1 MKRVIIL
8 MGFVLGLNANVAAH
22 MKGENVAP
30 LGGSS
35 SEEMMQAIRD
45 GAKSFCEDLDDDQ
58 RELCV
63 VDFYTQ
69 HDLEEEPS
77 CD

>member
-1 MKRVIIL
+1 MKSIIL
-8 MGFVLGLNANVAAH
+8 LVSFLMGLNMNLMAH
-22 MKGENVAP
+22 TKGESITP
-30 LGGSS
+30 LGDSD
-35 SEEMMQAIRD
+35 SESMKQAIRD
-45 GAKSFCEDLDDDQ
+45 GAKSFCEDLEDDQ

>member
-1 MKRVIIL
+1 MKKIIVMISFL
-8 MGFVLGLNANVAAH
+8 TGLNVNVIAH
-22 MKGENVAP
+22 TSGENVAP
-30 LGGSS
+30 LGDND
-35 SEEMMQAIRD
+35 SESMKQAIRD
-45 GAKSFCEDLDDDQ
+45 GAKSFCEDLDDDK

>member
-8 MGFVLGLNANVAAH
+8 MGVVLGLNANVAAH

-35 SEEMMQAIRD
+35 SEEMMQVIRD

>member
-1 MKRVIIL
+1 VKKIIVL
-8 MGFVLGLNANVAAH
+8 MSLVLGLNVNLMAH
-22 MKGENVAP
+22 MSGENITP
-30 LGGSS
+30 LGNSD
-35 SEEMMQAIRD
+35 SESMKQVIRD

-63 VDFYTQ
+63 MDFYTQ

>member
-1 MKRVIIL
+1 MKKIVVL
-8 MGFVLGLNANVAAH
+8 FGFLLSMNAFAH
-22 MKGENVAP
+22 LSGENITP
-30 LGGSS
+30 LGDDQT
-35 SEEMMQAIRD
+35 EKRMQEVRD

-63 VDFYTQ
+63 MDFYTQ